1 MRSKRTDNHTWR
13 KIKSALASTTAF
25 VSAILVILPLGLVF
39 FHLLINGITSVNWD
53 FFTKL
58 PAPVGEVGGGMAN
71 AIVGSLELLALAGA
85 DWNSRWRPGRSL
97 LRGIWLRTHQFSPAI
112 FG

>member
-39 FHLLINGITSVNWD
+39 FHL
-53 FFTKL
+53 
-58 PAPVGEVGGGMAN
+58 A
-71 AIVGSLELLALAGA
+71 
-85 DWNSRWRPGRSL
+85 R
-97 LRGIWLRTHQFSPAI
+97 
-112 FG
+112 